1 MTSITVEKVRKQRI
15 ATSLIQI
22 SDAVGES
29 MYDFV
34 VTFATMLVALYGVFA
49 AADGIVLLTTV
60 GMFVII
66 SVYMILL
73 IMRILRR
80 LDSSWTTDEIG
91 NMIARIEEKL
101 DRIERNV

>member
-1 MTSITVEKVRKQRI
+1 MATLQINKVRKQRI

-29 MYDFV
+29 MYDFI
-34 VTFATMLVALYGVFA
+34 VTFTTMLVALIAVYA
-49 AADGIVLLTTV
+49 AADGIALLTTV

-80 LDSSWTTDEIG
+80 LDNSWTLDEVG
-91 NMIARIEEKL
+91 LMLAALEEQVS
-101 DRIERNV
+101 RIERNA